1 MIKNI
6 IYIVLLFA
14 ALLYYFDKK
23 GWIKITPQGKKK
35 AIEAIQQGVKLG
47 KEIKKDVE
55 KEITEDN

>member
-6 IYIVLLFA
+6 IYIVVLFA

-23 GWIKITPQGKKK
+23 GWIKITPQGKEK
-35 AIEAIQQGVKLG
+35 AIDVIKQGVKIG

-55 KEITEDN
+55 KEITKDN